1 MLYEAAPTPED
12 APGGTLPTAAAGVLH
27 LDIQISKRLEMITLP
42 TVLVLG
48 AGASADYGF
57 PLGRS
62 LLLQICR
69 SLDARKEVGLKKSL
83 LDLGFG
89 RNEIGPFAAELR
101 FSMQPSVDA
110 FLENR
115 PEYMEIGKAA
125 LAGCLIPYED
135 PSRLYHRSN
144 EKPTWYEY
152 LFNQMRASIDEFKS
166 NQISFVTFNY
176 DRSLEYFLYAAL
188 ESTYGI
194 GEERAVELLSSISII
209 HVYGQLGLPHYLS
222 ENGRTYGSKVTPE
235 AIEKCVTE
243 IKIISDL
250 ADETEEFRQA
260 HKLISEAWKL
270 CFLGFGYHRTNVS
283 RLRVPEILTSL
294 DPQHGLLGSAYELA
308 KAERARVQILFLPKE
323 ILLGQSNQDALDF
336 IRNYTVLVNAR
347 G

>member
-1 MLYEAAPTPED
+1 
-12 APGGTLPTAAAGVLH
+12 
-27 LDIQISKRLEMITLP
+27 MITLP

-48 AGASADYGF
+48 AGASADYEF

-69 SLDARKEVGLKKSL
+69 SLDDRKKDVGLKKTL
-83 LDLGFG
+83 LDLGFARG
-89 RNEIGPFAAELR
+89 EIGAFAAELR

-115 PEYMEIGKAA
+115 PEYMDIGKAA
-125 LAGCLIPYED
+125 IAGCLIPYEN
-135 PSRLYHRSN
+135 PRHLYHRSD
-144 EKPTWYEY
+144 EKSTWYEY
-152 LFNQMRASIDEFKS
+152 LFNQMRASIDEFES

-222 ENGRTYGSKVTPE
+222 ENGRTYGSEVTLE

-250 ADETEEFRQA
+250 AGETEEFKQA
-260 HKLISEAWKL
+260 HKLISQAEIL
-270 CFLGFGYHRTNVS
+270 CFLGFGYHRTNVL
-283 RLRVPEILTSL
+283 RLRV
-294 DPQHGLLGSAYELA
+294 DKFHGARILGSAYGMGNDEIRR
-308 KAERARVQILFLPKE
+308 AEH
-323 ILLGQSNQDALDF
+323 LLEPFSEATGRPIRLGDTLEDAITF
-336 IRNYTVLVNAR
+336 IRNHPVFD
-347 G
+347 